1 MKRNTLIVAC
11 MAITLAMAVCAR
23 GAAAPG
29 SLLTAS
35 GQVAGTMTVTS
46 STPGGCPTRVC
57 TTNMVTFSRC
67 FTNWIWKLVCT
78 TNSAGMVQ
86 CTNVPTQ
93 VVHCYTNTFPEI
105 TCTNEFVAPSSEEL
119 SETFSGPLSA
129 VAGCDQLFGMFPS
142 NSVFNAVLHLNVRTN
157 DWVGTESGT
166 FKILSDTNLLA
177 VGSLTGVT
185 GLGTPVAGGPCGVC
199 NHFEGTLFGAV
210 LPAGPVPGA
219 RIQAAYAGD
228 VTGVTCPATNA
239 PAGAATLLIN
249 GVGSVPCFT
258 PFHDFDGDFELQK
271 VTPTQN

>member
-1 MKRNTLIVAC
+1 MKKNTLILAC
-11 MAITLAMAVCAR
+11 VGMTLATAV
-23 GAAAPG
+23 GALGATPG

-35 GQVAGTMTVTS
+35 GQVAGTVTVTS

-57 TTNMVTFSRC
+57 TTNMVTFSHC
-67 FTNWIWKLVCT
+67 FTNWVWKQVCT

-105 TCTNEFVAPSSEEL
+105 TCTNEFQSPSRAEL
-119 SETFSGPLSA
+119 SEQLSGPLSA
-129 VAGCDQLFGMFPS
+129 IAGCDELFGMFPT
-142 NSVFNAVLHLNVRTN
+142 NSTFNAVLHLDVRTN
-157 DWVGTESGT
+157 DWVGTESGS
-166 FKILSDTNLLA
+166 FKIVSGTNVLA

-199 NHFEGTLFGAV
+199 NHFEGTLYGAV

-228 VTGVTCPATNA
+228 LTGVTCPATNA

-249 GVGSVPCFT
+249 GVATTPCFT
-258 PFHDFDGDFELQK
+258 AFSGFDGDFDLRKAAPLQ
-271 VTPTQN
+271 N